1 MANSKQLM
9 GLTESELVA
18 LGIQSGI
25 QFQPGMKKSH
35 MVQAIMNQQASGW
48 AEVNASMHEGV
59 AEDDYG
65 VDLGNSSMLS
75 DAAHAAQMLA
85 GAGFTETFH
94 NIMGGGATHH
104 VEAINAYMRQLGT
117 NANDVW
123 LHMPQANPNEPSR
136 HFGQLN
142 AYMRDT
148 LTGNQDIMPEIP
160 GHYSGDIMSEYATNR
175 GGVQETYE
183 YLAHMYVDKSGYQ
196 DRNLYDHDVSRVA
209 QRLATQLPS
218 GLGEVAFNAAISEGN
233 PNAPHV
239 SYMATL
245 PRIGDPNIVK
255 GVANPRQPLN
265 ASGLPFG
272 SFGGGINSEYSLAAS
287 LSGSP
292 GWSDASKALH
302 KDISGAVKSLAGV
315 YRGDTGMNPNR
326 YQTSEYDQIMDSA
339 TRYVDVEDARSGYTN
354 LGEPSY
360 SGSTIR
366 QIVENS
372 YDKMESGVQETFDP
386 AAAARSFHE
395 TMAAIPATGTGF
407 TASFDSATDFNFA
420 RARRESKLI
429 ADMDAA
435 SAGPAPQDP
444 VTYHRNIQQGTPEWL
459 AMRENYDITG
469 STVGTLLGHGSY
481 TTMHKKVTE
490 LEGLYPS
497 SRDVN
502 SAFSQKMFARGH
514 ASEAAARPRVEQE
527 FGINIQEVG
536 AITNSD
542 YPNMMYSPDGLIGDD
557 ALWEHKNP
565 NITKK
570 YANLAAGEHQ
580 DYMDQIQLG
589 MHLSG
594 RSRTLFSQ
602 TVGSD
607 TRSEWIDKDPT
618 WFDRNKQQL
627 DSIAGRREAVR
638 NYVSENS
645 EQFERDMASTDDEK
659 EQTRIRNRYRRGAQ
673 NAAKGDA
680 SGFVDYEAETSTST
694 SVAAADGMDRMAV
707 SVKSGIL
714 AANEEMKQRRASSG
728 KGSSLPDEDA
738 DFDDLGA
745 PRGWSRSRI
754 DDALGG
760 GGSGGG
766 GGGRRGGG
774 SFYDDYGRMGGA
786 LAAGVA
792 GGSLSSLSGGAMQA
806 LMATPWGRVAG
817 MGIGAI
823 QIGNEAA
830 EGLNDF
836 VGNALDA
843 GMTNPNEYSSMSQG
857 MEMLGL
863 NSQQASRI
871 NQTTHS
877 AYNTLQNGDPSGAAR
892 ITSATRGLIT
902 ITDINETQ
910 GDPVALARIMQRRGQ
925 ERGWSQAQ
933 IAGASQMAGL
943 DGMARAFDR
952 TEYSMGEAQTVVQS
966 GRDSQYTEGAAQLEM
981 LQGERARVLPG
992 YNVPQMAISHGGPVI
1007 EAGADAVRQTRYG
1020 VAAVGE
1026 GWDSLTSA
1034 VKQLESGGDMNAQS
1048 TTSTAAGSMQVLSG
1062 TARDPGFG
1070 VRPAQNNSPEELE
1083 RVGRDYQN
1091 AMVNYYGGDKRKA
1104 AAAYTDGPGT
1114 VDNAVKDYGIN
1125 WLQHMPAQAQ
1135 KRVNDLEKMGVF
1147 DGAGRFTVGST
1158 GGNAPANVN
1167 VNITATINNKEANAT
1182 ATVAGGQTVTQQV
1195 NVAAGAAQMRR

>member
-9 GLTESELVA
+9 RLTESELIA

-25 QFQPGMKKSH
+25 NFQPGMKKSH
-35 MVQAIMNQQASGW
+35 MVKAIMQQQASGW
-48 AEVNASMHEGV
+48 MEVNAELHEGM

-104 VEAINAYMRQLGT
+104 VEAVNAYMQQLGT
-117 NANDVW
+117 NASDVW
-123 LHMPQANPNEPSR
+123 MHMPKANPNEPSR
-136 HFGQLN
+136 SFGQLN

-148 LTGNQDIMPEIP
+148 LTGHQDIMPEIQ
-160 GHYSGDIMSEYATNR
+160 GHYSGDILGEYATNR
-175 GGVQETYE
+175 GGVQETYN
-183 YLAHMYVDKSGYQ
+183 YLAHMYVDKSGYES
-196 DRNLYDHDVSRVA
+196 RGLYDHDVARVA
-209 QRLATQLPS
+209 KRLASHLPS
-218 GLGEVAFNAAISEGN
+218 GLSEVAFTSAINEGN

-239 SYMATL
+239 SYMSTL
-245 PRIGDPNIVK
+245 PQIGDPNITR
-255 GVANPRQPLN
+255 GIANPRQPLN
-265 ASGLPFG
+265 ASGLPLG
-272 SFGGGINSEYSLAAS
+272 SFGGGINPEYSLAAS
-287 LSGSP
+287 LTGTP
-292 GWSDASKALH
+292 GWSEASKSLH
-302 KDISGAVKSLAGV
+302 KDIGSAMKSLAGV
-315 YRGDTGMNPNR
+315 YRGETGMNPNR

-339 TRYVDVEDARSGYTN
+339 TRYVDIEDARSGYAN

-360 SGSTIR
+360 SGTTIR
-366 QIVENS
+366 QIVENN
-372 YDKMESGVQETFDP
+372 YDKMEAGVTNTFDP
-386 AAAARSFHE
+386 AAAARNFRE
-395 TMAAIPATGTGF
+395 TMSEIPKTGTDF
-407 TASFDSATDFNFA
+407 VANFDSATDYNFA
-420 RARRESKLI
+420 RARRESRLI

-435 SAGPAPQDP
+435 SAEQVNDP

-514 ASEAAARPRVEQE
+514 ASEAAARPRVEQQY
-527 FGINIQEVG
+527 GINIEEVG
-536 AITNSD
+536 AITNAN

-602 TVGSD
+602 TVGND
-607 TRSEWIDKDPT
+607 TRSEWIEKDPT
-618 WFDRNKQQL
+618 WYERNREQL
-627 DSIAGRREAVR
+627 ESIAGRREAVR
-638 NYVSENS
+638 NYISENS

-659 EQTRIRNRYRRGAQ
+659 EQARIRNRYRRGAQ
-673 NAAKGDA
+673 NAAKGDP
-680 SGFVDYEAETSTST
+680 SKFIDYESETAPTSQ
-694 SVAAADGMDRMAV
+694 DGNMDKMAV
-707 SVKSGIL
+707 SVKTGIL
-714 AANEEMKQRRASSG
+714 AANEEMKQKRSSSG
-728 KGSSLPDEDA
+728 RSAIPDEDA
-738 DFDDLGA
+738 DFDDLT

-760 GGSGGG
+760 GGGSGG

-786 LAAGVA
+786 LAAGIA

-843 GMTNPNEYSSMSQG
+843 GLTNPNEYSSMSQG

-863 NSQQASRI
+863 NSQQAARI

-877 AYNTLQNGDPSGAAR
+877 AYNTLQNGDPSAAAR
-892 ITSATRGLIT
+892 ITTATRGLIT
-902 ITDINETQ
+902 ITDINATQ
-910 GDPVALARIMQRRGQ
+910 GDPVALARIMQQRGR

-933 IAGASQMAGL
+933 IAGASEMAGL
-943 DGMARAFDR
+943 GGMARAFDR
-952 TEYSMGEAQTVVQS
+952 TDYSMGEAQAVVQT
-966 GRDSQYTEGAAQLEM
+966 GRDSQYAEGTAQLEM

-992 YNVPQMAISHGGPVI
+992 YNVPQMAISHGGSLI
-1007 EAGADAVRQTRYG
+1007 EAGADAVRQTRYT
-1020 VAAVGE
+1020 ANAVGE

-1034 VKQLESGGDMNAQS
+1034 VKQLESGGDMNARS
-1048 TTSTAAGSMQVLSG
+1048 TTSSASGSMQVLSG

-1091 AMVNYYGGDKRKA
+1091 AMVDYYGGDKRKA

-1114 VDNAVKDYGIN
+1114 VDNAVKTYGVD
-1125 WLQHMPAQAQ
+1125 WLSHMPAQAQ
-1135 KRVNDLEKMGVF
+1135 KRVSDLEKMGVF
-1147 DGAGRFTVGST
+1147 DGAGRFTPNGT
-1158 GGNAPANVN
+1158 GNAPANIN
-1167 VNITATINNKEANAT
+1167 VNINATVNGKEATAT
-1182 ATVAGGQTVTQQV
+1182 ATVAGGQTVTQQI